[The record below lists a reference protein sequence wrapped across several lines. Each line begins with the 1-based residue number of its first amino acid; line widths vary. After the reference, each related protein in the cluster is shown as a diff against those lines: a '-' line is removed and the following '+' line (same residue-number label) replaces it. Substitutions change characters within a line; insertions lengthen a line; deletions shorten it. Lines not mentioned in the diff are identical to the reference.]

1 MTRASLDD
9 ARRMLALLAR
19 PGDVFEL
26 RGLSRGPHGQQHI
39 ESGFF
44 DNIEALARAACDRSG
59 RDTGVY
65 VTLNPTLPEL
75 LARAPKNKTRRAGG
89 SDCASDKTIAWRRS
103 LLVDIDPVRVTGISS
118 TDAEHA
124 SAIDLAGKIRDALSS
139 LGWPAPIFADSGN
152 GAHLIYSVD
161 LPVDDGGVVKRVLA
175 KLSQLYTSPTLKV
188 DEKVFNASRISKVYG
203 TLTRKGENTPERP
216 HRLARIID
224 APEQLEVVSRE
235 LLEAFAPGD
244 AKPATTSKPVNGNG
258 HRPEFDLDT
267 WIATHLPDARER
279 DWESG
284 RRWILPVCPFNEQH
298 DRGEAYVTQKHDGSI
313 AAGCQHESCF
323 KTWKELRAH
332 FEPGVYERREQNG
345 RRLTDRE
352 PPPEVL
358 YEDQDYR
365 AEIDEVEAFA
375 QRDREPAAA
384 PPTAQED
391 TPPPHPPW
399 WTAPE
404 LVEEVWKRKDDPW
417 VSLNLGADELCRIR
431 AGGIVVV
438 MGGSGSGKSSL
449 VANLVVDHARN
460 AGPAIVQS
468 IELPADE
475 LAARIVGF
483 RCEATWEQALRGQ
496 VKREFMEQALAL
508 PRLYVIEREHAT
520 IANLRACARAV
531 AKAHPGESILVA
543 IDYAQLVV
551 SSEREARA
559 KVTDAFAQI
568 DKAARD
574 ERFVAIA
581 ISQMSRASANL
592 AVAGEKLGAETASLG
607 AESAAIERFASLTLT
622 IGKKGEQRQDGSHHV
637 ELSIGKAR
645 MSDQGDRVMPMSFFG
660 RTGLWRCAG
669 DAKLAADVRTE
680 RDVEKAAR
688 TALEIEDM
696 LVGTAERSP
705 APLSREQL
713 QSQISKGNKK
723 TRRAAIEQLVACGRL
738 VEVAR
743 RTRGSGGW
751 PVWTEARALAAGAP
765 LVRDLP
771 DMGA

>member
-1 MTRASLDD
+1 MTRASIDD

-19 PGDVFEL
+19 PGDVYEL
-26 RGLSRGPHGQQHI
+26 RGLARVNGQQHI

-44 DNIEALARAACDRSG
+44 DDIEALARAACDRSG
-59 RDTGVY
+59 RDMGVY

-124 SAIDLAGKIRDALSS
+124 SAIDLASTIRDALSAC
-139 LGWPAPIFADSGN
+139 GWPLPIFADSGN

-161 LPVDDGGVVKRVLA
+161 LPVDDGGLIKRVLA
-175 KLSQLYTSPTLKV
+175 RLSQLYTSPTLKV

-216 HRLARIID
+216 HRISRILA
-224 APEQLEVVSRE
+224 APEKLDVVPRE
-235 LLEAFAPGD
+235 LLELFAPAD
-244 AKPATTSKPVNGNG
+244 AKPVASKPTNGNG
-258 HRPEFDLDT
+258 NGHHRPEFDLDT
-267 WIATHLPDARER
+267 WIGAHLPDARER

-284 RRWILPVCPFNEQH
+284 RRWILPVCPFNDQH

-323 KTWKELRAH
+323 KTWKQLREH
-332 FEPGVYERREQNG
+332 FEPGVYERREQSS
-345 RRLTDRE
+345 RRMTDRE

-358 YEDQDYR
+358 YEDQEYR
-365 AEIDEVEAFA
+365 AELDAFA
-375 QRDREPAAA
+375 ARDREPAA
-384 PPTAQED
+384 PTPAE
-391 TPPPHPPW
+391 PPPRPPW

-404 LVEEVWKRKDDPW
+404 LVDEVWKRKDDPW
-417 VSLNLGADELCRIR
+417 VSLMLGADELCRIR
-431 AGGIVVV
+431 AGGIAVL

-449 VANLVVDHARN
+449 VANLIVEHARN

-531 AKAHPGESILVA
+531 AKAHPGEPILVA
-543 IDYAQLVV
+543 IDYAQLVA
-551 SSEREARA
+551 SDEREARA
-559 KVTDAFAQI
+559 KVADAFAQI
-568 DKAARD
+568 DKVARD

-592 AVAGEKLGAETASLG
+592 AVTGEKLGAETASLG

-622 IGKKGEQRQDGSHHV
+622 IGKKGDQRQDGSHLV

-660 RTGLWRCAG
+660 RTGLWRVAG
-669 DAKLAADVRTE
+669 DAKLAADVRSD
-680 RDVEKAAR
+680 RDLEKAAK
-688 TALEIEDM
+688 TAIEVED
-696 LVGTAERSP
+696 LLIGAAERSP
-705 APLSREQL
+705 QPLSREQL

-723 TRRAAIEQLVACGRL
+723 TRRAAIEQLVAQGRL